1 MGRHSGSDRSGTIK
15 YIWIGILFLL
25 VAGSTY
31 LAANKFFAQQ
41 SKPQTIEQS
50 SQTESS
56 TQPET
61 ETSEKIS
68 TATTSSTISTST
80 SSTQSTENTQKPQL
94 DPAELLA
101 NAGQVYYGVYYF
113 KNNQELS
120 SNNSAPTVSASVIKV
135 FIMEYAFTKANPA
148 EVVQGRT
155 LNDWVVPMIQ
165 QSDNSATNVLIDY
178 FGMDTLNQFFQAQG
192 YQDTRLERKM
202 LDNAARSQ
210 GKENYTSLNDCMAF
224 LKKLYQQQGAY
235 PQSTMLEIMKGQT
248 VRTKIPSKLTGE
260 ITVANKTGE
269 LDNAEND
276 IGLVLTEDNPFA
288 LVVLTKNMTS
298 VAGIRNAIGDF
309 SLAATQ
315 IK

>member
-1 MGRHSGSDRSGTIK
+1 MGRHSGSNKSGTAK
-15 YIWIGILFLL
+15 SIWIGILFLL

-31 LAANKFFAQQ
+31 VAANKFFAQQ
-41 SKPQTIEQS
+41 NKPQTIEQS
-50 SQTESS
+50 SQTEAS

-61 ETSEKIS
+61 ETSAEIS
-68 TATTSSTISTST
+68 TATTNSVSRTS
-80 SSTQSTENTQKPQL
+80 SSTQSKTKPQL

-101 NAGQVYYGVYYF
+101 NAEQVYYGVYYF

-135 FIMEYAFTKANPA
+135 FIMEYAFTKADPA

-155 LNDWVVPMIQ
+155 INDWVVPMIQ
-165 QSDNSATNVLIDY
+165 QSDNRATNVLIDY

-202 LDNAARSQ
+202 LDTAARSQ

-276 IGLVLTEDNPFA
+276 IALVLTEDNPFA
-288 LVVLTKNMTS
+288 LVVLTKNMTN